1 MRSRGTS
8 KSAGRAFVLCPLIFS
23 AAAFALALVALFA
36 GSKPGQ
42 MEDYHVISINMS
54 NFGHDLVP
62 TKTTGGSEPTTT
74 DKGGIGGFFSSVV
87 ATLESSITDE
97 LNEIGNDIA
106 DKLSAEL
113 GISQWYSLHVMN
125 ACEGNYAPNA
135 TSPGAWFNQTNCT
148 KTEAGFQFNLSSVLD
163 REIEVG
169 PLDLNPADLKI
180 PDGIQEAIN
189 YLNGFLLAI
198 FVLYVIGIGFSGIV
212 FLLCIGALIIGPST
226 MFSVA
231 SAITATLATLA
242 LGIASAISTAIA
254 KKGASEINDKGDDVG
269 ISAKAGGKF
278 MIITWVAF
286 GSIVIALVS
295 WIAIWLKN
303 RRSGVPRRQRRSN
316 KERASYEKNHSR
328 V

>member
-1 MRSRGTS
+1 MRSRGLN
-8 KSAGRAFVLCPLIFS
+8 KSTGRAFVLCPLLFS

-42 MEDYHVISINMS
+42 MEDYHIISINMS

-62 TKTTGGSEPTTT
+62 TPTSGGSDPTST
-74 DKGGIGGFFSSVV
+74 DDGGIGGFFSSVV
-87 ATLESSITDE
+87 ATIESSVSDE
-97 LNEIGNDIA
+97 LNKISNDIA
-106 DKLSAEL
+106 DKLSAEI

-148 KTEAGFQFNLSSVLD
+148 AQEAGFQFNLSSVLD

-180 PDGIQEAIN
+180 PEGIQEAIN

-198 FVLYVIGIGFSGIV
+198 FALYVIGIGFSGIV
-212 FLLCIGALIIGPST
+212 FLLCIGALTIGPST
-226 MFSVA
+226 LFSVA
-231 SAITATLATLA
+231 SAITATLAALA

-286 GSIVIALVS
+286 GSIVVALIS
-295 WIAIWLKN
+295 WIGIWLKN
-303 RRSGVPRRQRRSN
+303 RRSGVPRKQHRSD
-316 KERASYEKNHSR
+316 KERASYDAHASR

>member
-1 MRSRGTS
+1 MRSRGLN
-8 KSAGRAFVLCPLIFS
+8 KSTGRAFVLCPLIFS

-42 MEDYHVISINMS
+42 MEDYHIISINMS

-62 TKTTGGSEPTTT
+62 TPTSGGSDPTTT

-87 ATLESSITDE
+87 ATIESSITDE
-97 LNEIGNDIA
+97 LNEISNDIA

-148 KTEAGFQFNLSSVLD
+148 AQEAGFQFNLSSVLD

-180 PDGIQEAIN
+180 PDSIQEAIN
-189 YLNGFLLAI
+189 YVNGFLLAV

-212 FLLCIGALIIGPST
+212 FLLCIGAITIGPST
-226 MFSVA
+226 LFSVA
-231 SAITATLATLA
+231 SAITATLAALA
-242 LGIASAISTAIA
+242 LGIASAIATAIA
-254 KKGASEINDKGDDVG
+254 KKGASEINDNGDEVG

-286 GSIVIALVS
+286 GAIVVALVS
-295 WIAIWLKN
+295 WIGIWFKN
-303 RRSGVPRRQRRSN
+303 RRSGVPRKQRRSN
-316 KERASYEKNHSR
+316 KERASYETHASR

>member
-1 MRSRGTS
+1 MRSQGLN
-8 KSAGRAFVLCPLIFS
+8 KSTGRAFVLCPLIFS

-42 MEDYHVISINMS
+42 MEDYHIISINMS

-62 TKTTGGSEPTTT
+62 TPTSGGSEPTTT
-74 DKGGIGGFFSSVV
+74 DQGGIGGFFSSVV

-97 LNEIGNDIA
+97 LNEISNDIA

-148 KTEAGFQFNLSSVLD
+148 AQEAGFQFNLSSVLD

-180 PDGIQEAIN
+180 PEGIQEAIN
-189 YLNGFLLAI
+189 YVNGFLLAV

-212 FLLCIGALIIGPST
+212 FLLCIGAITIGPST
-226 MFSVA
+226 LFSLA
-231 SAITATLATLA
+231 SAVTATLAALA
-242 LGIASAISTAIA
+242 LGIASAIATAIA
-254 KKGASEINDKGDDVG
+254 KKGASEINDKGDEVG
-269 ISAKAGGKF
+269 ISAKAGSKF

-286 GSIVIALVS
+286 GAIVVALIS
-295 WIAIWLKN
+295 WIGIWLKN
-303 RRSGVPRRQRRSN
+303 RRSGVPKKQRRSN
-316 KERASYEKNHSR
+316 KERTSYEKHAAR